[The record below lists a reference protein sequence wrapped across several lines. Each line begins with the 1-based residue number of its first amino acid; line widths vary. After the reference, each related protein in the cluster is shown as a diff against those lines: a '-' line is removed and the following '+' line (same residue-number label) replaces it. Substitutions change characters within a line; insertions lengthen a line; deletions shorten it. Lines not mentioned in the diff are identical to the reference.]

1 MKGAF
6 NHFQTL
12 NALKTRKDLSMILFG
27 ESLNVISN
35 VIGKEFKEPDP
46 AKRNPE
52 PIQKEVIEQK
62 EKGMDYIDINLG
74 PAKKFGTELMPWV
87 VNVVQEAVPGMP
99 LLLDSSNIDAIE
111 AGLKVA
117 KPADKPHIVNSIMAR
132 PERYEIMV
140 PMTAKYDADFVALMW
155 GPEGLPRD
163 ENERAAL
170 AVELLYFA
178 NEAGIPNEKIWV
190 DGIVTPVN
198 IQQPQAISL
207 MEFQG
212 MLQDIA
218 PGARS
223 TCGLSNISN
232 GPPNHLRP
240 ILNQTY
246 MVMLQKYG
254 MESVISDPLDIQL
267 TAIAK
272 GQRQDIVDLIYGI
285 MDGNQPDMAS
295 LDKEMQ
301 DYAKTVNVILG
312 NTLYSDSWL
321 EL

>member
-1 MKGAF
+1 M
-6 NHFQTL
+6 TS
-12 NALKTRKDLSMILFG
+12 T
-27 ESLNVISN
+27 
-35 VIGKEFKEPDP
+35 
-46 AKRNPE
+46 
-52 PIQKEVIEQK
+52 
-62 EKGMDYIDINLG
+62 
-74 PAKKFGTELMPWV
+74 AKKDGHELMPWV
-87 VNVVQEAVPGMP
+87 VEVVQEVVDDIP
-99 LLLDSSNIDAIE
+99 LALDTSNIDAIE
-111 AGLKVA
+111 AALKVC
-117 KPADKPHIVNSIMAR
+117 KLTPIVNSIMCR
-132 PERYEIMV
+132 MERYEKMI
-140 PMTAKYDADFVALMW
+140 PITAESGADFIALLW

-170 AVELLYFA
+170 CVELLYAA

-232 GPPNHLRP
+232 GPPEHLRP

-254 MESVISDPLDIQL
+254 MESVIADPLDDQL
-267 TAIAK
+267 IAIAR
-272 GQRQDIVDLIYGI
+272 GERQDIVDMIYSI
-285 MDGNQPDMAS
+285 MDGEEPDMAS
-295 LDKEMQ
+295 LSKEMQ
-301 DYAKTVNVILG
+301 DYAKTTNVILG
-312 NTLYSDSWL
+312 KSLYSDSWL

>member
-1 MKGAF
+1 M
-6 NHFQTL
+6 L
-12 NALKTRKDLSMILFG
+12 LIG
-27 ESLNVISN
+27 ESLNVISKK
-35 VIGKEFKEPDP
+35 IGRAFKERDP
-46 AKRNPE
+46 K
-52 PIQKEVIEQK
+52 PIQEEALFQK

-74 PAKKFGTELMPWV
+74 PAKKDGPELMPWV
-87 VNVVQEAVPGMP
+87 VETVQEVVDDVP
-99 LLLDSSNIDAIE
+99 LALDTSNIDAIE
-111 AGLKVA
+111 AALKVC
-117 KPADKPHIVNSIMAR
+117 KLPPIVNSIMVR
-132 PERYEIMV
+132 PERYERMV
-140 PMTAKYDADFVALMW
+140 PMVAESGADFIALMW
-155 GPEGLPRD
+155 GPDGLPRD

-218 PGARS
+218 PGAKS

-232 GPPNHLRP
+232 GPPDHLRP

-254 MESVISDPLDIQL
+254 MLSVIADPLDDQL
-267 TAIAK
+267 IDIAK
-272 GQRQDIVDLIYGI
+272 GNRQDIVDLIYGV
-285 MDGNQPDMAS
+285 MDGEEPDMGS
-295 LDKEMQ
+295 LSKEMQ
-301 DYAKTVNVILG
+301 DYVKTTNVILG
-312 NTLYSDSWL
+312 KTLYSDSWL
-321 EL
+321 EI

>member
-1 MKGAF
+1 M
-6 NHFQTL
+6 L
-12 NALKTRKDLSMILFG
+12 LIG
-27 ESLNVISN
+27 ESLNVISKK
-35 VIGKEFKEPDP
+35 IGKAFKERDP
-46 AKRNPE
+46 K
-52 PIQKEVIEQK
+52 PIQEEALFQK

-74 PAKKFGTELMPWV
+74 PAKKDGHELMPWV
-87 VNVVQEAVPGMP
+87 VEVVQEVVDDIP
-99 LLLDSSNIDAIE
+99 LALDTSNIDAIE
-111 AGLKVA
+111 AALKVC
-117 KPADKPHIVNSIMAR
+117 KQTPIINSIMCR
-132 PERYEIMV
+132 PERYEKMI
-140 PMTAKYDADFVALMW
+140 PIAAESGADFIALLW

-170 AVELLYFA
+170 CVELLYAA

-232 GPPNHLRP
+232 GPPEHLRP

-254 MESVISDPLDIQL
+254 MESVIADPLDDQL
-267 TAIAK
+267 IAIAR
-272 GQRQDIVDLIYGI
+272 GERQDIVDMVYGV
-285 MDGNQPDMAS
+285 MDGEEPEMES
-295 LDKEMQ
+295 LSKEMQ
-301 DYAKTVNVILG
+301 DYVKTTNVILG
-312 NTLYSDSWL
+312 KSLYSDSWL

>member
-1 MKGAF
+1 
-6 NHFQTL
+6 
-12 NALKTRKDLSMILFG
+12 MILLG
-27 ESLNVISN
+27 ESLNVISTK
-35 VIGKEFKEPDP
+35 IGKAFKARDP
-46 AKRNPE
+46 K
-52 PIQKEVIEQK
+52 PIQEEVLFQK

-74 PAKKFGTELMPWV
+74 PAKKDGHELMPWV
-87 VNVVQEAVPGMP
+87 VEVVQEVVDDIP
-99 LLLDSSNIDAIE
+99 LLLDTSNIEAIE
-111 AGLKVA
+111 AALKVC
-117 KPADKPHIVNSIMAR
+117 KLTPIVNSIMCR
-132 PERYEIMV
+132 PERYEKML
-140 PMTAKYDADFVALMW
+140 PMAAEHGADFVALLW
-155 GPEGLPRD
+155 GPDGLPRD

-170 AVELLYFA
+170 CVELLYAA

-232 GPPNHLRP
+232 GPPEHLRP

-246 MVMLQKYG
+246 MVMLQKYD
-254 MESVISDPLDIQL
+254 MESVIADPLDDQL
-267 TAIAK
+267 IAIAR
-272 GQRQDIVDLIYGI
+272 GERQDIVDVIYAV
-285 MDGNQPDMAS
+285 MDGEEPDMES
-295 LDKEMQ
+295 LSKEVQ
-301 DYAKTVNVILG
+301 DYVKTTNVILG
-312 NTLYSDSWL
+312 KSLYSDSWL

>member
-1 MKGAF
+1 M
-6 NHFQTL
+6 L
-12 NALKTRKDLSMILFG
+12 LLG
-27 ESLNVISN
+27 ESLNVISKK
-35 VIGKEFKEPDP
+35 IGRAFKERDP
-46 AKRNPE
+46 K
-52 PIQKEVIEQK
+52 PIQEEALFQK

-74 PAKKFGTELMPWV
+74 PAKKDGHELMPWV
-87 VNVVQEAVPGMP
+87 VETVQEVVDDIP
-99 LLLDSSNIDAIE
+99 LVLDTSNIAAIE
-111 AGLKVA
+111 AALKVC
-117 KPADKPHIVNSIMAR
+117 KLTPIINSIMCR
-132 PERYEIMV
+132 PERYEKMV
-140 PMTAKYDADFVALMW
+140 PLAAEHNADFVALMW
-155 GPEGLPRD
+155 GPDGLPRD

-212 MLQDIA
+212 MLQDMA

-232 GPPNHLRP
+232 GPPDHLRP

-246 MVMLQKYG
+246 MVMLQKYS
-254 MESVISDPLDIQL
+254 MESVIADPLDDQL
-267 TAIAK
+267 ISIAK
-272 GQRQDIVDLIYGI
+272 GERQDIVDLIYGV
-285 MDGNQPDMAS
+285 MDGDEPDIAS
-295 LDKEMQ
+295 LSKEMQ
-301 DYAKTVNVILG
+301 DYVKTTKVILG
-312 NTLYSDSWL
+312 KSLYSDSWL